1 MTAAIF
7 TSNLKKSYGQKEV
20 LKGISLTVD
29 PGTICALL
37 GTNGAG
43 KTTMVRILTTQI
55 VPDAGQ
61 AAIMGHDVVRDADHI
76 HQIIGLTGQFSAL
89 DDALSGKENMFLI
102 ASLCHIPRASE
113 KADAMLARM
122 GLEEAG
128 CHRVKT
134 YSGGMKRR
142 LDIAMSLMSDPQVL
156 FLDEPT
162 TGLIPAISQAESWE
176 AIRQLSASGTT
187 VFLTTQY
194 LEEAELLADQIAVLH
209 EGKIITTGTPEQ
221 LKGRFSHE
229 KLRFHFAH
237 ARFVRQAAAILADF
251 RPHSDAQTLELRVQR
266 AETMTLLTHV
276 LTRLHQAHIMPVRFE
291 QARPSLEDAFLQMI
305 EREREAHER

>member
-20 LKGISLTVD
+20 LKGITLTVD

-55 VPDAGQ
+55 VPDAGR
-61 AAIMGHDVVRDADHI
+61 AVIMGHDVVRDADHI

-162 TGLIPAISQAESWE
+162 TGLDPGSRRQSWE

-209 EGKIITTGTPEQ
+209 EGKIITTGTPKQ

-305 EREREAHER
+305 EKEREAHER

>member
-43 KTTMVRILTTQI
+43 TTTMVRILTTQI

-113 KADAMLARM
+113 KADALLARM

-128 CHRVKT
+128 RRLVKT

-162 TGLIPAISQAESWE
+162 TGLDPGSRRQSWE

-229 KLRFHFAH
+229 KLRFHFVH

-266 AETMTLLTHV
+266 AETMKLLTHV

>member
-43 KTTMVRILTTQI
+43 NTTMVRILTTQI

-128 CHRVKT
+128 RRLVKT

-162 TGLIPAISQAESWE
+162 TGLDPGSRRQSWE

-305 EREREAHER
+305 EKEREAHER

>member
-1 MTAAIF
+1 MTASIF
-7 TSNLKKSYGQKEV
+7 TSNLKKSYGQKKV

-55 VPDAGQ
+55 VPDAGR

-113 KADAMLARM
+113 KADAMLARK

-162 TGLIPAISQAESWE
+162 TGLDPGSRRQSWE

-209 EGKIITTGTPEQ
+209 EGKIITIGTPEQ

-229 KLRFHFAH
+229 KLRLHFAH
-237 ARFVRQAAAILADF
+237 ARFARQAAAILADF

>member
-20 LKGISLTVD
+20 LKGITLTVD

-61 AAIMGHDVVRDADHI
+61 AVIMGHDVVRDADHI

-102 ASLCHIPRASE
+102 ASLCHIPSASE

-162 TGLIPAISQAESWE
+162 TGLDPGSRRQSWE

-305 EREREAHER
+305 EKEREAHER

>member
-20 LKGISLTVD
+20 LKGITLTVD

-89 DDALSGKENMFLI
+89 DDALSGKENLLFI

-113 KADAMLARM
+113 KADALLARM
-122 GLEEAG
+122 GLEEA
-128 CHRVKT
+128 RRRLVKT

-162 TGLIPAISQAESWE
+162 TGLDPGSRRQSWE

-305 EREREAHER
+305 EKEREAHER

>member
-20 LKGISLTVD
+20 LKGITLTVD

-61 AAIMGHDVVRDADHI
+61 AAIMGHDVVCDADHI

-113 KADAMLARM
+113 KADALLARM

-128 CHRVKT
+128 RRLVKT

-162 TGLIPAISQAESWE
+162 TGLDPGSRRQSWE

-209 EGKIITTGTPEQ
+209 EGKIITTGTPKQ
-221 LKGRFSHE
+221 LKDQFSHE

-237 ARFVRQAAAILADF
+237 ARFVLQAAAILADF

>member
-7 TSNLKKSYGQKEV
+7 TSNLKKIYGQKEV

-55 VPDAGQ
+55 VPDAGR
-61 AAIMGHDVVRDADHI
+61 AVIMGHDVVRDADHI

-162 TGLIPAISQAESWE
+162 TGLDPGSRRQSWE

>member
-1 MTAAIF
+1 M
-7 TSNLKKSYGQKEV
+7 
-20 LKGISLTVD
+20 
-29 PGTICALL
+29 
-37 GTNGAG
+37 
-43 KTTMVRILTTQI
+43 
-55 VPDAGQ
+55 
-61 AAIMGHDVVRDADHI
+61 VRDADHI

-162 TGLIPAISQAESWE
+162 TGLDPGSRRQSWE

-209 EGKIITTGTPEQ
+209 EGKIITAGTPKQ
-221 LKGRFSHE
+221 LKDQFSHE

-266 AETMTLLTHV
+266 AETMTVLTHV

-291 QARPSLEDAFLQMI
+291 QAQPSLEDAFLQMI
-305 EREREAHER
+305 EKEREAHER

>member
-20 LKGISLTVD
+20 LKGISLTVN

-162 TGLIPAISQAESWE
+162 TGLDPGSRRQSWE

>member
-20 LKGISLTVD
+20 LKGITLTVD

-162 TGLIPAISQAESWE
+162 TGLDPGSRRQSWE
-176 AIRQLSASGTT
+176 AIWQLSASGTT

-229 KLRFHFAH
+229 KMRFHFAH

-305 EREREAHER
+305 EKEREAHER

>member
-162 TGLIPAISQAESWE
+162 TGLDPGSRRQSWE

-187 VFLTTQY
+187 VFLTTKY

-266 AETMTLLTHV
+266 AETMTVLTHV

-305 EREREAHER
+305 EKEREAHER

>member
-20 LKGISLTVD
+20 LKGITLTVD

-113 KADAMLARM
+113 KADALLARM
-122 GLEEAG
+122 GLEEA
-128 CHRVKT
+128 CRRLVKT

-162 TGLIPAISQAESWE
+162 TGLDPGSRRQSWE

>member
-162 TGLIPAISQAESWE
+162 TGLDPGSRRQSWE

-209 EGKIITTGTPEQ
+209 EGKIVTAGTPEQ

-305 EREREAHER
+305 EKEREAHER

>member
-61 AAIMGHDVVRDADHI
+61 AVIMGHDVERDADQI

-113 KADAMLARM
+113 KADALLARM

-128 CHRVKT
+128 RRLVKT

-162 TGLIPAISQAESWE
+162 TGLDPGSRRQSWE

-251 RPHSDAQTLELRVQR
+251 RPHSDAQTLELRVHR
-266 AETMTLLTHV
+266 EETMTVLTHV

>member
-61 AAIMGHDVVRDADHI
+61 AVIMGHDVVRDADQI

-113 KADAMLARM
+113 KADALLARM

-128 CHRVKT
+128 RRLVKT

-162 TGLIPAISQAESWE
+162 TGLDPGSRRQSWE

-305 EREREAHER
+305 EKEREAHER

>member
-128 CHRVKT
+128 RRLVKT

-162 TGLIPAISQAESWE
+162 TGLDPGSRRQSWE
-176 AIRQLSASGTT
+176 AIRQLSASGMT

-229 KLRFHFAH
+229 KLCFHFAH
-237 ARFVRQAAAILADF
+237 ARFARQAAAILADF

>member
-20 LKGISLTVD
+20 LKGITLTVD

-113 KADAMLARM
+113 KADALLARM

-162 TGLIPAISQAESWE
+162 TGLDPGSRRQSWE

-221 LKGRFSHE
+221 MKGRFSHE

-305 EREREAHER
+305 EKEREAHER

>member
-20 LKGISLTVD
+20 LKGITLTVD

-61 AAIMGHDVVRDADHI
+61 AAIMGHDVVCDADHI

-128 CHRVKT
+128 RRLVKT

-162 TGLIPAISQAESWE
+162 TGLDPGSRRQSWE
-176 AIRQLSASGTT
+176 AIRQLRASGTT

>member
-20 LKGISLTVD
+20 LKGITLTVD

-128 CHRVKT
+128 RRLVKT

-162 TGLIPAISQAESWE
+162 TGLDPGSRRQSWE

>member
-113 KADAMLARM
+113 KADALLARM

-128 CHRVKT
+128 RRLVKT

-162 TGLIPAISQAESWE
+162 TGLDPGSRRQSWE
-176 AIRQLSASGTT
+176 AIRELSASGTT

-305 EREREAHER
+305 EKEREAHER

>member
-7 TSNLKKSYGQKEV
+7 TSNLKKSYGQKKV

-55 VPDAGQ
+55 VPDAGR

-162 TGLIPAISQAESWE
+162 TGLDPGSRRQSWE

-266 AETMTLLTHV
+266 AETMKLLTHV

-305 EREREAHER
+305 EKEREAHER

>member
-162 TGLIPAISQAESWE
+162 TGLDPGSRRQSWE

-305 EREREAHER
+305 EKERETHER

>member
-20 LKGISLTVD
+20 LKGITLTVD

-128 CHRVKT
+128 RRLVKT

-162 TGLIPAISQAESWE
+162 TGLDPGSRRQSWE

-251 RPHSDAQTLELRVQR
+251 RPHSDAQTLELCVQR
-266 AETMTLLTHV
+266 AETMKLLTHV

-305 EREREAHER
+305 EKEREAHER

>member
-29 PGTICALL
+29 PGTICTLL

-61 AAIMGHDVVRDADHI
+61 AAIMGNDVVRDADHI

-128 CHRVKT
+128 RRLVKT

-162 TGLIPAISQAESWE
+162 TGLDPGSRRQSWE

-266 AETMTLLTHV
+266 AETMTVLTHV

-305 EREREAHER
+305 EKEREAHER

>member
-7 TSNLKKSYGQKEV
+7 TSNLKKSYDQKEV
-20 LKGISLTVD
+20 LKGITLTVD

-113 KADAMLARM
+113 KADALLARM

-162 TGLIPAISQAESWE
+162 TGLDPGSRRQSWE

-305 EREREAHER
+305 EKEREAHER

>member
-113 KADAMLARM
+113 KADALLARM

-128 CHRVKT
+128 RRLVKT

-162 TGLIPAISQAESWE
+162 TGLDPGSRRQSWE

-229 KLRFHFAH
+229 KLRFHFVH

-266 AETMTLLTHV
+266 AETMKLLTHV

>member
-128 CHRVKT
+128 RRLVKT

-162 TGLIPAISQAESWE
+162 TGLDPGSRRQSWE

-209 EGKIITTGTPEQ
+209 EGKIITAGTPEQ

>member
-20 LKGISLTVD
+20 LKGTSLTVD

-113 KADAMLARM
+113 KADALLARM

-128 CHRVKT
+128 RRLVKT

-162 TGLIPAISQAESWE
+162 TGLDPGSRRQSWE

-305 EREREAHER
+305 EKEREAHER

>member
-20 LKGISLTVD
+20 LKGISLTVN

-113 KADAMLARM
+113 KADALLARM

-128 CHRVKT
+128 RRLVKT
-134 YSGGMKRR
+134 YSGGMKCR

-162 TGLIPAISQAESWE
+162 TGLDPGSRRQSWE

-221 LKGRFSHE
+221 MKGRFSHE

>member
-29 PGTICALL
+29 PATICALL

-162 TGLIPAISQAESWE
+162 TGLDPGSRRQSWE

-305 EREREAHER
+305 EKEREAHER

>member
-20 LKGISLTVD
+20 LKGITLTVD

-102 ASLCHIPRASE
+102 VSLCHIPRASE

-128 CHRVKT
+128 RRLVKT
-134 YSGGMKRR
+134 YSGGMKRP
-142 LDIAMSLMSDPQVL
+142 LDIASLMSDPQVL

-162 TGLIPAISQAESWE
+162 TGLDPGSRRQSWE

-266 AETMTLLTHV
+266 AETMKLLTHV

-305 EREREAHER
+305 EKEREAHER

>member
-20 LKGISLTVD
+20 LKGITLTVD

-61 AAIMGHDVVRDADHI
+61 AAIMGHDLVSDADHI

-162 TGLIPAISQAESWE
+162 TGLDPGSRRQSWE

-266 AETMTLLTHV
+266 AETMKLLTHV

>member
-20 LKGISLTVD
+20 LKGITLTVD

-37 GTNGAG
+37 GTNGTG

-128 CHRVKT
+128 RRLVKT

-162 TGLIPAISQAESWE
+162 TGLDPGSRRQSWE

-305 EREREAHER
+305 EKEREAHER

>member
-20 LKGISLTVD
+20 LKGITLTVD

-162 TGLIPAISQAESWE
+162 TGLDPGSRRQSWE

-266 AETMTLLTHV
+266 AETMKLLTHV

-305 EREREAHER
+305 EKEREAHER

>member
-61 AAIMGHDVVRDADHI
+61 VAIMGHDVVRDADHI

-128 CHRVKT
+128 RRLVKT

-162 TGLIPAISQAESWE
+162 TGLDPGSRRQSWE

-194 LEEAELLADQIAVLH
+194 PEEAELLADQIAVLH
-209 EGKIITTGTPEQ
+209 EGKIIATGTPEQ

-305 EREREAHER
+305 EKEREAHER

>member
-20 LKGISLTVD
+20 LKGITLTVD

-61 AAIMGHDVVRDADHI
+61 AAIMGHDVVCDADHI

-128 CHRVKT
+128 RRLVKT

-162 TGLIPAISQAESWE
+162 TGLDPGSRRQSWE

-237 ARFVRQAAAILADF
+237 ARFGRQAAAILADF